1 MVEAQGLINFWWFL
15 KSLLGEPVYPWIPNS
30 STQHLDICLH
40 DIIKTDVKPIRRR
53 LVLVLAFFFFNHW
66 ITQDLQ
72 YPNHTVVIKLTV
84 IFLLFKQLLRGPI
97 DAVAYK
103 LWRPL

>member
-53 LVLVLAFFFFNHW
+53 LVLVLAFFFLTTELQKTSN
-66 ITQDLQ
+66 TQ
-72 YPNHTVVIKLTV
+72 TT
-84 IFLLFKQLLRGPI
+84 LLL
-97 DAVAYK
+97 
-103 LWRPL
+103 